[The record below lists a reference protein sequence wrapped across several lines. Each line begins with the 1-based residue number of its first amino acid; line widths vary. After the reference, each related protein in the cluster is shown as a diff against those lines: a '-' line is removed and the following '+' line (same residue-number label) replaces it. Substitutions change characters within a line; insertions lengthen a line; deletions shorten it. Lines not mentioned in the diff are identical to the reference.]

1 MITRVW
7 SIEAPTPRDHLQW
20 GRRGRRGLA
29 GGAVG
34 EGVAELAPSPVQ
46 AGHDGAE
53 WGTHQ
58 GRDLA
63 VRVALDVGEPDGGTE
78 VWRQLAE
85 GGQDGGVRDL
95 VKRLSLGGTRGR
107 REGVGAGVPVAG
119 GGGAGGVGGFAL
131 ALAGRCY

>member
-34 EGVAELAPSPVQ
+34 QGVAELAPSPVQ
-46 AGHDGAE
+46 AGHDRAE

-85 GGQDGGVRDL
+85 GGQDGRVGDL
-95 VKRLSLGGTRGR
+95 VKRLSLAGTRGG
-107 REGVGAGVPVAG
+107 REGGGACGPVPAGEWTAG
-119 GGGAGGVGGFAL
+119 GGGLVCSL
-131 ALAGRCY
+131 RQH